1 MRAPIRR
8 PDGWTVLGAGGH
20 ALLLVVGA
28 FLTGLLFAGAAVSVL
43 ASLGFSSETDT
54 VALIVVSSIGQFVGF
69 YIAVWWYFQRIG
81 DFGALVRSRRPT
93 LHDAAWAVGGLVT
106 LFLTNVVLSRL
117 LVQFGLE
124 GAQNAI
130 IEQGRANPELFVYL
144 IPVTVLFVAPAEELL
159 FRGAVQGL
167 FVRAAGVG
175 PGILGA
181 SLLFGI
187 AHYLALGGSG
197 SRVATITVIV
207 VLGLLLGVVY
217 ELSENIAVPI
227 AVHAGWNVT
236 VFAWEYALVTGAV

>member
-1 MRAPIRR
+1 MRARFKR
-8 PDGWTVLGAGGH
+8 PDAWTVVGAGGH
-20 ALLLVVGA
+20 ALFLVAGA

-43 ASLGFSSETDT
+43 ASMGLGRETDL
-54 VALIVVSSIGQFVGF
+54 VALLVVSSIGQFVGF

-81 DFGALVRSRRPT
+81 DFGDLVLAGRPS
-93 LHDAAWAVGGLVT
+93 LRDAAWAVGGLVA
-106 LFLTNVVLSRL
+106 LFVTNVVLSQL

-124 GAQNAI
+124 GAQNAV
-130 IEQGRANPELFVYL
+130 IEQGRANPELFLYL
-144 IPVTVLFVAPAEELL
+144 IPVTILFVAPAEEFL

-187 AHYLALGGSG
+187 AHYLALGGTG
-197 SRVATITVIV
+197 SRLTTIAVIV